1 MRTATFISSFIRR
14 KGEGGGGGTSRN
26 QGLALCNL
34 KAPDVCVFDLM
45 NRNYDFMFSLSP
57 INLSQEGRVK
67 IFRSTGTQKEKMK
80 EVRIRGKREGEGEK
94 QCRERYQQQEGGG
107 GCASFAVERGGKGE
121 KKRHKGKASV

>member
-80 EVRIRGKREGEGEK
+80 EVRIRGG
-94 QCRERYQQQEGGG
+94 RERGK
-107 GCASFAVERGGKGE
+107 ERNSAGRGINSRRGEAFVQALLRKGGKRGE
-121 KKRHKGKASV
+121 NE